1 MFVVVISENYARSS
15 WCLDELVEILSSKR
29 KRNQVVP
36 VFYYVNPSD
45 LRHHKGS
52 FGVALE
58 KHKKRHSANR
68 IEKWKLALAE
78 IADLSGYH
86 LEDAEDFVF
95 SIKMNGSEADII
107 RNIVENV
114 LPQASRKVLHLDTCL
129 FGIDLAVEEIYQQL
143 SMESNDVRALGICGL
158 GGVGKTT
165 AAKAFYNKYS
175 HKFDVSCF
183 LENVKQNS
191 QGGSP
196 LFHLLQQLL
205 TELLRAKDS
214 KVRDVESALRKLREI
229 LSSKKALVVLDDLD
243 QSSYS
248 EFLVRIC
255 KLFSDGSRMIIT
267 ARDLN
272 LPNQL
277 KVELSKVNTYMV
289 RHLNEINSL
298 ELFSYH
304 AFKKSKPPGKYLALS
319 ESFVTYAGGLPLA
332 LKMLGSSLCGRTN
345 MSFWKAKFQKLEKMP
360 MNDIQKILQMSYDEL
375 EDDTEKAIFLDIV
388 FFFVGKNI
396 DEAVD
401 VFKSCDLFP
410 EAGIPILI
418 ERCLLT
424 IDRNNRFQMHN
435 LIQDMGRNIIF
446 EESKHGPCR
455 RLYLNQEEACQAL
468 PNLGEMDKI
477 EGLIIDLTMSTNK
490 YCNAEIF
497 ERLPNLRL
505 LKLVDVHG
513 IKGNFKTSFRELR
526 CISWHGCPWMHL
538 PSAIHL
544 QKLVFLDMPF
554 SRFET
559 LWKIAELPSLHH
571 LNLDGCIHLKELPES
586 IGHLTKLDHLNV
598 NDCVTLKRLPK
609 PITQLATLSF
619 LDMSG
624 CRNLKLLPQ
633 QLGDMKGLQRLDASC
648 TAIEQLPDSI
658 AHLKKLVHL
667 DLSGCEKLRK
677 LPEQF
682 GNMEAYGS
690 GLEQLPDSFS
700 DLLNLVSLHLFNCS
714 QLKRLPEQLGKMQCL
729 SSWGRCISYIN

>member
-95 SIKMNGSEADII
+95 SIKMNGSEADIV

-490 YCNAEIF
+490 YCNA
-497 ERLPNLRL
+497 
-505 LKLVDVHG
+505 V
-513 IKGNFKTSFRELR
+513 IK
-526 CISWHGCPWMHL
+526 IS
-538 PSAIHL
+538 
-544 QKLVFLDMPF
+544 
-554 SRFET
+554 
-559 LWKIAELPSLHH
+559 
-571 LNLDGCIHLKELPES
+571 
-586 IGHLTKLDHLNV
+586 
-598 NDCVTLKRLPK
+598 
-609 PITQLATLSF
+609 
-619 LDMSG
+619 
-624 CRNLKLLPQ
+624 
-633 QLGDMKGLQRLDASC
+633 
-648 TAIEQLPDSI
+648 
-658 AHLKKLVHL
+658 
-667 DLSGCEKLRK
+667 
-677 LPEQF
+677 
-682 GNMEAYGS
+682 
-690 GLEQLPDSFS
+690 
-700 DLLNLVSLHLFNCS
+700 
-714 QLKRLPEQLGKMQCL
+714 
-729 SSWGRCISYIN
+729 